1 MTLIAM
7 KLKTTQFETL
17 PCLETQN
24 FQTKQKY
31 WLLARLQE
39 ILESDIYDKDA
50 DNDDV
55 GDGGDDEDDDVD
67 DDVGDGDDNGGDGED
82 DILVPQLQAVWLEA
96 SL

>member
-7 KLKTTQFETL
+7 KLKTLQFETL

-67 DDVGDGDDNGGDGED
+67 DDGGDGDDNGGDGED
-82 DILVPQLQAVWLEA
+82 DILVPQLQAGWLEA